1 MRNIL
6 AAPRGAAAR
15 GLAAL
20 LLVGAMTI
28 GTACGSGEQSY
39 GGQSYGGQ
47 SRGAGYGGQTSGTGY
62 GGQARSGRYGYEAPT
77 RQQHGGEH
85 GGGVATGDTQHG
97 AQFARWVLDQDPRRQ
112 YITDAVVRDD
122 RHLGVKVQPNITRGD
137 LHQLLESLAIGMSR
151 EFPGREIEVTAFYQ
165 SGDKLA
171 EAYLD
176 PRSRQV
182 QVEMAS

>member
-1 MRNIL
+1 MRTIV
-6 AAPRGAAAR
+6 AAPRGAATR
-15 GLAAL
+15 GIAAAL
-20 LLVGAMTI
+20 LIGAMTL
-28 GTACGSGEQSY
+28 GTACGSSEQA
-39 GGQSYGGQ
+39 YGGQ
-47 SRGAGYGGQTSGTGY
+47 SRGTGYGGQTTGTGY

-77 RQQHGGEH
+77 RQQYGGNH

-97 AQFARWVLDQDPRRQ
+97 AQFARWVLDQDPSRQ

-122 RHLGVKVQPNITRGD
+122 RHLGVKVQPNISRGD
-137 LHQLLESLAIGMSR
+137 LHQLMESLAVGMSR
-151 EFPGREIEVTAFYQ
+151 EFPGQEIEVTAFYQ

-171 EAYLD
+171 ESYLD